1 MALLE
6 FAPTTKT
13 SGRRQRSVACPEAA
27 KNLSGPAA
35 PVRHLSKRRKAMSQR
50 LNATTQSPQLTRKLF
65 ELGQTIKESGLE
77 ESLLDLVNIRASL
90 INGCAFCTD
99 MHVKE
104 AKIHGERELR
114 VYHVP
119 IWRESPLFTPRER
132 AALEW
137 AEALTRLPDQGIGD
151 ELYGRVR
158 EHFSE
163 KELSDLTFAIATVNV
178 WNRLNVSFRTP

>member
-1 MALLE
+1 MSHRLSS
-6 FAPTTKT
+6 TK
-13 SGRRQRSVACPEAA
+13 
-27 KNLSGPAA
+27 
-35 PVRHLSKRRKAMSQR
+35 
-50 LNATTQSPQLTRKLF
+50 QSLQLTRKLF

-137 AEALTRLPDQGIGD
+137 AEAVTQIAGHGVSDDLYTRA
-151 ELYGRVR
+151 R
-158 EHFSE
+158 EQFSE
-163 KELSDLTFAIATVNV
+163 KELSDLTFAVAAVNF
-178 WNRLNVSFRTP
+178 WNRLNVSFQNPPGSADALLGLTKAGLS